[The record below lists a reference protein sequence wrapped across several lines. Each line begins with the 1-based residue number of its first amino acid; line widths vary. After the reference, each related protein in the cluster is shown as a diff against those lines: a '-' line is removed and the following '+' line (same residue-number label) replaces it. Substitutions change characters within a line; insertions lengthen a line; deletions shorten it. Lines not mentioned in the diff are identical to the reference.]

1 LKFTVLPFP
10 ETCAPPTITRLSG
23 DNFHRVC
30 DDTTHPSC
38 SHAGFLE
45 RGTCHHNMSYAT
57 SPISLDSVST
67 CLSLLLQ
74 QLYYSLDVRS
84 SRPGAVECWEGFHFK
99 VESFEVSI
107 LICVYSTCL
116 PSLQHSPV
124 LHPSLPS
131 NALARPSALFQ
142 HYNTL
147 QPAQTSPP
155 ALSVHLNAPKRA
167 LPAL

>member
-1 LKFTVLPFP
+1 
-10 ETCAPPTITRLSG
+10 
-23 DNFHRVC
+23 
-30 DDTTHPSC
+30 
-38 SHAGFLE
+38 
-45 RGTCHHNMSYAT
+45 MSYAA
-57 SPISLDSVST
+57 SPMSLDSVST
-67 CLSLLLQ
+67 CLSPLLQ

-131 NALARPSALFQ
+131 NALARPSAI
-142 HYNTL
+142 
-147 QPAQTSPP
+147 P
-155 ALSVHLNAPKRA
+155 ALQHFATSSNQPSCTLRPFKRTKTRPASSLAHLNALLSSACQSTPFQH
-167 LPAL
+167 LPGPFLHPNQSPFPRPRL